1 MMKNMAKIS
10 TLAMLVAF
18 NVNAATVDL
27 RVMETSDI
35 HGNLMDFD
43 YFKDKST
50 EQFGLIRTVN
60 LIKAAKAEATNAIL
74 VDNGDLIQGS
84 PLADYV
90 VAKGLKQGE
99 VHPAYNL
106 MNTLDYT
113 VGNFGNHE
121 FNFGLD
127 YLKQAIAGAKFPYIN
142 ANIIDAKTGK
152 NYFTPYIIVETPVK
166 DREGKAHSIK
176 IGYIGFVPPQIT
188 IWDKANLNGKVVV
201 NDITETAK
209 KFVPQMKKEG
219 AELVI
224 AIPHSGFSQD
234 PYKAMAENSVYYLSD
249 VPGINAIMFGHAHGV
264 FPGKEY
270 AGIKGVN
277 VADGTI
283 NGIPAVMPGQWGDHL
298 GVVDMVINN
307 NSGEWKVESAKA
319 QARPIY
325 DKAHKKALVERDN
338 QLAAIIEKDHKGTR
352 EFVGKF
358 IGKAS
363 DNMYSYLALI
373 QSDPTVQIVNDAQVD
388 YTKRFIQGDPN
399 LDGLPVLAA
408 AAPFKAGGRKNS
420 PADFVEVEKGDLTF
434 RNAADLYLYPNTLVV
449 VKATGA
455 DVVEWLECAA
465 GMFNQIDANSTK
477 PQELLNW
484 EGFRTYNF
492 DTITGVNYKIDLTQ
506 PAKYDT
512 DCQLINKGANR
523 IKDVTYQGKP
533 IDPTATFLIATNNY
547 RGYGSK
553 FAGTGENHIAF
564 ASPDENRTILA
575 SYIARMTKEKGVVST
590 QAENNWSFLPIK
602 TDKKL
607 DIRFETSPTEKA
619 ATFVKEHAQYPM
631 KYLKNDDTGFAIYQI
646 DLTEK
651 K

>member
-1 MMKNMAKIS
+1 MMKNMVKIS

-50 EQFGLIRTVN
+50 EQFGLVRTVN

-99 VHPAYNL
+99 VHPAYKL

-201 NDITETAK
+201 NDITATAK

-264 FPGKEY
+264 FPSKEY

-533 IDPTATFLIATNNY
+533 IDPTAIFLIATNNY
-547 RGYGSK
+547 RGYGGK
-553 FAGTGENHIAF
+553 FAGTGEDHIAF

-631 KYLKNDDTGFAIYQI
+631 KYLKNDDTGFSIYQI